1 MATVSTKSSSP
12 PSPPP
17 PPPELVHLRG
27 AEGALAARGLTVVI
41 DVLRAFT
48 TAAYAFAGG
57 ARDIVL
63 VSTVEEAFAVRER
76 FPDALLMGEVRG
88 RLIPGFDLNNSP
100 TYMQRANVAGRR
112 LVQRTGAGTQGVVLA
127 MEAEERVL
135 ASLVVAQATAAYVQ
149 SRAPRQVSLLATNP
163 VGSPYNE
170 DDACGDYL
178 AALLRGEPPDV
189 AATLA
194 RVRESAD
201 ARELTD
207 SLGDDFPP
215 TDLDLALA
223 LDRFSFAMPVER
235 RDGLWIARC
244 VKM

>member
-1 MATVSTKSSSP
+1 MK
-12 PSPPP
+12 
-17 PPPELVHLRG
+17 HLRG

-76 FPDALLMGEVRG
+76 FPDALLIGEVGG

-100 TYMQRANVAGRR
+100 TLMRQSNVRGRR

-127 MEAEERVL
+127 AEAEERVL
-135 ASLVVAQATAAYVQ
+135 ASLVVARATVAYVQ

-163 VGSPYNE
+163 ADSRYNE
-170 DDACGDYL
+170 DDACADYL
-178 AALLRGEPPDV
+178 AALLRGEAPEV

-194 RVRESAD
+194 RVRASAD

-223 LDRFSFAMPVER
+223 VDCFDFAMPVER
-235 RDGLWIARC
+235 HDGLWIARC

>member
-1 MATVSTKSSSP
+1 MSTKSSSP
-12 PSPPP
+12 PTPPLP
-17 PPPELVHLRG
+17 LPELAHLRG

-57 ARDIVL
+57 AADIVL

-76 FPDALLMGEVRG
+76 FPNALLIGEVGG
-88 RLIPGFDLNNSP
+88 RLIPGFNLNNSP
-100 TYMQRANVAGRR
+100 THMRRADVRGRR

-127 MEAEERVL
+127 TEAEERVL
-135 ASLVVAQATAAYVQ
+135 ASLVVAQATVAYTR
-149 SRAPRQVSLLATNP
+149 SRGPRQVSLLATNP
-163 VGSPYNE
+163 AGSPYNE

-178 AALLRGEPPDV
+178 AALLRGEPPDA

-194 RVRESAD
+194 RVRASAD

-207 SLGDDFPP
+207 SLGDDFPA

-223 LDRFSFAMPVER
+223 LDAFDFAMPVER
-235 RDGLWIARC
+235 REGLWIARS
-244 VKM
+244 VKV

>member
-1 MATVSTKSSSP
+1 MSIKSSSP
-12 PSPPP
+12 PSPRPP
-17 PPPELVHLRG
+17 QPDVVHLRG
-27 AEGALAARGLTVVI
+27 AEGALAAGGLTIVI

-48 TAAYAFAGG
+48 TAAYAFAAG
-57 ARDIVL
+57 AADIVL

-76 FPDALLMGEVRG
+76 FPDALLIGEVGG

-100 TYMQRANVAGRR
+100 TRMRQANVAGRR
-112 LVQRTGAGTQGVVLA
+112 LIQRTGAGTQGVVLA
-127 MEAEERVL
+127 AGAAERVL
-135 ASLVVAQATAAYVQ
+135 ASLVVARATVAYVQ

-163 VGSPYNE
+163 AHSPYNE
-170 DDACGDYL
+170 DDACADYL
-178 AALLRGEPPDV
+178 AALLTGQPTDV

-194 RVRESAD
+194 RVRASAD

-215 TDLDLALA
+215 TDLELALA
-223 LDRFSFAMPVER
+223 IDCFDFAMPVER
-235 RDGLWIARC
+235 SDGLWTARC

>member
-1 MATVSTKSSSP
+1 MSTKSSSP
-12 PSPPP
+12 PPPP
-17 PPPELVHLRG
+17 PPPPDLVHLRG

-48 TAAYAFAGG
+48 TAAYAFSRG
-57 ARDIVL
+57 AADIVL
-63 VSTVEEAFAVRER
+63 VSTVEEAFAVRAR
-76 FPDALLMGEVRG
+76 FAEALLIGEVGG

-100 TYMQRANVAGRR
+100 TRMREADVRGRR

-127 MEAEERVL
+127 TEAEERVL

-149 SRAPRQVSLLATNP
+149 SRGPRQVSLLATNP
-163 VGSPYNE
+163 ASHPYNE

-178 AALLRGEPPDV
+178 AALLRGEPPDGPT
-189 AATLA
+189 TLA
-194 RVRESAD
+194 RVRASAD

-223 LDRFSFAMPVER
+223 LDAFDFAMPVER
-235 RDGLWIARC
+235 RDGLWMARC

>member
-12 PSPPP
+12 LSPPP
-17 PPPELVHLRG
+17 PSPDLLPLRG
-27 AEGALAARGLTVVI
+27 AEGALAARGLTVVV

-48 TAAYAFAGG
+48 TAAYAFARG

-63 VSTVEEAFAVRER
+63 VSTVEEAFAVRQR
-76 FPDALLMGEVRG
+76 YPDALLIGEVGG
-88 RLIPGFDLNNSP
+88 RLIPGFDLDNSP
-100 TYMQRANVAGRR
+100 THMQQADVAGRR

-127 MEAEERVL
+127 AAAEERVL
-135 ASLVVAQATAAYVQ
+135 ASLVVARATVAYVQ

-163 VGSPYNE
+163 AASPYNE
-170 DDACGDYL
+170 DDACADYL

-189 AATLA
+189 ETTLL

-223 LDRFSFAMPVER
+223 LDRFDFAMPVER
-235 RDGLWIARC
+235 REGLWVARC